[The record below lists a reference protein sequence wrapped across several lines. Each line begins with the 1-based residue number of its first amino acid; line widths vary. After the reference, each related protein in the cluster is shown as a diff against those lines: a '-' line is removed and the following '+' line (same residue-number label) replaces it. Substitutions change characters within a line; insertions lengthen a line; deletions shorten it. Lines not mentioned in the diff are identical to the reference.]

1 MMAPFLCYNK
11 VSLSNARSV
20 VGLMLLSSLRRLGTN
35 WRLGSG
41 STLSGA
47 HAKGMRMPIMKIEA
61 TTVKT
66 NNPGFL

>member
-1 MMAPFLCYNK
+1 MMAPFLCCNK
-11 VSLSNARSV
+11 VSLNNARSV
-20 VGLMLLSSLRRLGTN
+20 VGLMLLSSLRLLGTN
-35 WRLGSG
+35 WRLGFS

-47 HAKGMRMPIMKIEA
+47 HAKGMRVPIMKSKA

>member
-1 MMAPFLCYNK
+1 MMAPFLCCNK
-11 VSLSNARSV
+11 VALNNARSV
-20 VGLMLLSSLRRLGTN
+20 VGLMLLSSLRLLSID

-66 NNPGFL
+66 NNPAFL